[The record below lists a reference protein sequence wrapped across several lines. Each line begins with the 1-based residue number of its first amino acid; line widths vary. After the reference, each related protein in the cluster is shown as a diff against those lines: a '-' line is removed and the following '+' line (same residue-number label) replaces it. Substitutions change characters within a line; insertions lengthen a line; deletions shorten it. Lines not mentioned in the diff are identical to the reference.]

1 MRIFAAVLAA
11 GLLAAGSATIASS
24 HPSSSGQN
32 AVSVRLKEMR
42 VTASPQTVE
51 SGRVLFAARNV
62 GSVIHE
68 LVVVRTSRPL
78 PVRGYRAVEPKG
90 ASIGEIEDI
99 EPGQAKK
106 VTLTLKPGNYLLLCN
121 VVGHYQ
127 LGMSTS
133 LVVR

>member
-1 MRIFAAVLAA
+1 M
-11 GLLAAGSATIASS
+11 S
-24 HPSSSGQN
+24 
-32 AVSVRLKEMR
+32 
-42 VTASPQTVE
+42 VTASPQSVG
-51 SGRVLFAARNV
+51 SGRVLFTARNLGTV
-62 GSVIHE
+62 THE
-68 LVVVRTSRPL
+68 LVVVRANRPL
-78 PVRGYRAVEPKG
+78 PVRAYKAVEPKG
-90 ASIGEIEDI
+90 AVIGEIEDV